1 MTLKQHLVEE
11 VMKRVY
17 CLLNEGRNAEKA
29 KEKTLEVIRNFF
41 GKNTTWFDNEFVDAT
56 ANPNHLSVIDYIEN
70 KLRELCFH
78 ANISDSVIRLELI
91 IMRIALSLGFEQEN
105 QDSAKLNRLFR
116 IVNYITKC
124 VKEKLPLPKPLKQLN
139 ELTLENTTYDRLN
152 ELFGTVLDKQDAE
165 EAERIN
171 NADYSEGINTDYDI
185 LSDIDYET
193 AKDYGDY
200 SCSNSKLCYTQSKST
215 WNQYTNGGSNAV
227 YLLLRKGWK
236 NIPEEHGANTPYD
249 DYGLSMIFVF
259 VDEKGNIA
267 YSNTR
272 WNHQT
277 DGQGQ
282 KNVDQSFTKEQ
293 LSQLLNAKFESIFN
307 HLHTFAEKVA
317 KAKQQLQNGAD
328 PEDVFDYVYDFY
340 DGFAKVEL
348 GSKYNYIDRNGNFLR
363 EDL

>member
-152 ELFGTVLDKQDAE
+152 ELFGTVLDKQDAD

-171 NADYSEGINTDYDI
+171 NADYSERINTDYEI
-185 LSDIDYET
+185 LSDIDFAT
-193 AKDYGDY
+193 
-200 SCSNSKLCYTQSKST
+200 
-215 WNQYTNGGSNAV
+215 V
-227 YLLLRKGWK
+227 LLR
-236 NIPEEHGANTPYD
+236 
-249 DYGLSMIFVF
+249 
-259 VDEKGNIA
+259 
-267 YSNTR
+267 
-272 WNHQT
+272 
-277 DGQGQ
+277 
-282 KNVDQSFTKEQ
+282 
-293 LSQLLNAKFESIFN
+293 
-307 HLHTFAEKVA
+307 
-317 KAKQQLQNGAD
+317 
-328 PEDVFDYVYDFY
+328 
-340 DGFAKVEL
+340 
-348 GSKYNYIDRNGNFLR
+348 
-363 EDL
+363 